1 MKRNID
7 WKTQWILR
15 VIVILFTIHCSLITA
30 DAQHTI
36 TGQII
41 DAKTGEPIPFASAQY
56 LGHGVGVASD
66 IDGNFQIARHNG
78 WQLTFTSVGY
88 VSQTINVNS
97 GIKSNIKISLK
108 TDNKM
113 LKEVTIKTKR
123 QRYSRKNNPAVE
135 MMKKVIAAKKQTDLS
150 NRDFYQYNKY
160 QKITLALND
169 FRPEVLDSPKYK
181 KKQWLIDQ
189 IEACPYNNKLILPIS
204 VDETVS
210 QKIYRKKP
218 HDEKTI
224 IKGINT
230 QGIND
235 LIQTGDILNTV
246 MKEVFTDVNIYD
258 DQIRMLQ
265 YPFTSPIG
273 KDAIGFYRYYI
284 EDTLYVDK
292 DLCFQL
298 HFLPN
303 NQQDFGFRGDLYI
316 LADSSWQ
323 VKRCEMTIPK
333 KSDVNWV
340 ENMQVVQEFT
350 QLPDGSW
357 VLSVDDMFTEIKVAS
372 FLQQLAVIRNTRIN
386 DYAFDELPRQLF
398 KGTKKEVKDVNAM
411 MRSDEF
417 WNQYRQVELTKG
429 ESQMGSFI
437 SNIENIKGFKYI
449 IFGLKALIENFV
461 ETGTK
466 QHPSKVDIGPI
477 NTMIT
482 KNFIDGIRT
491 RISAQTTA
499 NLDSNLFLRGYV
511 ARGWDSKKWYYK
523 GDVIWS
529 FNKKEYL
536 PREFP
541 QRTLT
546 FSSTYDVMSPSDK
559 FMRTDKDNVFT
570 AFKWSKVD
578 KMMFYN
584 RQTLTFE
591 REEDWGFRTTLQLK
605 TEENEACGNLY
616 FIPLSEDGDRSRWTN
631 WSNPTLPPVEGFSTG
646 RLPVQSQKIR
656 TTELRAEL
664 RFAPGETFINTKQ
677 RRLPIN
683 LDAPV
688 FTVSHTLGLRG
699 VLGGE
704 YSYNYTEASI
714 YKRFWLNSWGKMDIK
729 VKGGIEWEKVPFPL
743 LIMPETNLSYIVQ
756 DYTFEAINNMEFPTD
771 RFLSGQLYWD
781 LNGKILN
788 RIPLIRKLKWRE
800 WFGFRIL
807 WGELSEKNNPYL
819 DKNAG
824 SPMLMYFPEGSYV
837 INSNRPYM
845 EFSVGIHNIFKI
857 IHVEYV
863 RRLNYNELPTAHKHG
878 IRLKVRATF

>member
-1 MKRNID
+1 MNKRLNLLVCMLLL
-7 WKTQWILR
+7 TLGA
-15 VIVILFTIHCSLITA
+15 L
-30 DAQHTI
+30 AQHTI
-36 TGQII
+36 SGQIV

-66 IDGNFQIARHNG
+66 LDGNFTIARHNG

-88 VSQTINVNS
+88 VSHTVQINS
-97 GIKSNIKISLK
+97 GIKNVIKIALK

-123 QRYSRKNNPAVE
+123 GRYSRKNNPAVE
-135 MMKKVIAAKKQTDLS
+135 MMRKVIAAKKQTDLD
-150 NRDFYQYNKY
+150 NRDYYQYNKY

-169 FRPEVLDSPKYK
+169 FKPEVLDSPKYK

-235 LIQTGDILNTV
+235 LFQTGDILNTI
-246 MKEVFTDVNIYD
+246 MKDVFTDVNIYD
-258 DQIRMLQ
+258 DQIRLLQ

-284 EDTLYVDK
+284 EDTLMVDK
-292 DLCFQL
+292 DLCYHL

-333 KSDVNWV
+333 KSDVNFV

-350 QLPDGSW
+350 QLPDGDW
-357 VLSVDDMFTEIKVAS
+357 VLSVDDMFTELKLAN
-372 FLQQLAVIRNTRIN
+372 FLQKFAVIRNTRIN
-386 DYAFDELPRQLF
+386 DYAFDELPKQLF

-417 WNQYRQVELTKG
+417 WNQYRQVELTKA
-429 ESQMGSFI
+429 ESQMDQFVNGMQ
-437 SNIENIKGFKYI
+437 NVKGFKWVL
-449 IFGLKALIENFV
+449 FGLKALVENFV

-466 QHPSKVDIGPI
+466 KHPSKVDIGPI

-482 KNFIDGIRT
+482 KNIIDGIRT
-491 RISAQTTA
+491 RISAQSTA
-499 NLDSNLFLRGYV
+499 NLDSNLFFRGYV

-559 FMRTDKDNVFT
+559 FMHTDKDNVFT

-584 RQTLTFE
+584 RQSVTFE
-591 REEDWGFRTTLQLK
+591 REEDWGFRTTLSMKL
-605 TEENEACGNLY
+605 EENEAAGSLY
-616 FIPLSEDGDRSRWTN
+616 FIPMSMSSDRSLWTN
-631 WSNPTLPPVEGFSTG
+631 WSHPNLPPVEGFSTG
-646 RLPVQSQKIR
+646 VLPVQSQKIR

-688 FTVSHTLGLRG
+688 FTVSHTLGLKD
-699 VLGGE
+699 VLGGQ
-704 YSYNYTEASI
+704 YSYNYTEGSI
-714 YKRFWLNSWGKMDIK
+714 YKRFWLKSWGKMDFN
-729 VKGGIEWEKVPFPL
+729 VKGGIQWEKVPFPL

-771 RFLSGQLYWD
+771 RFLSGQVNWD

-788 RIPLIRKLKWRE
+788 RIPLLRKLKWRE
-800 WFGFRIL
+800 WIGFRVL
-807 WGELSEKNNPYL
+807 WGELSDKNNPYL
-819 DKNAG
+819 EHNIG
-824 SPMLMYFPEGSYV
+824 NPILMYFPEGSYV
-837 INSNRPYM
+837 IDPKRPYM
-845 EFSVGIHNIFKI
+845 ELSLGLHNIFKI

-878 IRLKVRATF
+878 IRFMVRATF

>member
-1 MKRNID
+1 MLLL
-7 WKTQWILR
+7 TLGA
-15 VIVILFTIHCSLITA
+15 L
-30 DAQHTI
+30 AQHTI
-36 TGQII
+36 SGQIV

-66 IDGNFQIARHNG
+66 LDGNFTIARHNG

-88 VSQTINVNS
+88 VSHTVQINS
-97 GIKSNIKISLK
+97 GIKNVIKIALK

-123 QRYSRKNNPAVE
+123 GRYSRKNNPAVE
-135 MMKKVIAAKKQTDLS
+135 MMRKVIAAKKQTDLD
-150 NRDFYQYNKY
+150 NRDYYQYNKY

-169 FRPEVLDSPKYK
+169 FKPEVLDSPKYK

-235 LIQTGDILNTV
+235 LFQTGDILNTI
-246 MKEVFTDVNIYD
+246 MKDVFTDVNIYD
-258 DQIRMLQ
+258 DQIRLLQ

-284 EDTLYVDK
+284 EDTLMVDK
-292 DLCFQL
+292 DLCYHL

-333 KSDVNWV
+333 KSDVNFV

-350 QLPDGSW
+350 QLPDGDW
-357 VLSVDDMFTEIKVAS
+357 VLSVDDMFTELKLAN
-372 FLQQLAVIRNTRIN
+372 FLQKFAVIRNTRIN
-386 DYAFDELPRQLF
+386 DYAFDELPKQLF

-417 WNQYRQVELTKG
+417 WNQYRQVELTKA
-429 ESQMGSFI
+429 ESQMDQFVNGMQ
-437 SNIENIKGFKYI
+437 NVKGFKWVL
-449 IFGLKALIENFV
+449 FGLKALVENFV

-466 QHPSKVDIGPI
+466 KHPSKVDIGPI

-482 KNFIDGIRT
+482 KNIIDGIRT
-491 RISAQTTA
+491 RISAQSTA
-499 NLDSNLFLRGYV
+499 NLDSNLFFRGYV

-559 FMRTDKDNVFT
+559 FMHTDKDNVFT

-584 RQTLTFE
+584 RQSVTFE
-591 REEDWGFRTTLQLK
+591 REEDWGFRTTLSMKL
-605 TEENEACGNLY
+605 EENEAAGSLY
-616 FIPLSEDGDRSRWTN
+616 FIPMSMSSDRSLWTN
-631 WSNPTLPPVEGFSTG
+631 WSHPNLPPVEGFSTG
-646 RLPVQSQKIR
+646 VLPVQSQKIR

-688 FTVSHTLGLRG
+688 FTVSHTLGLKD
-699 VLGGE
+699 VLGGQ
-704 YSYNYTEASI
+704 YSYNYTEGSI
-714 YKRFWLNSWGKMDIK
+714 YKRFWLKSWGKMDFN
-729 VKGGIEWEKVPFPL
+729 VKGGIQWEKVPFPL

-771 RFLSGQLYWD
+771 RFLSGQVNWD

-788 RIPLIRKLKWRE
+788 RIPLLRKLKWRE
-800 WFGFRIL
+800 WIGFRVL
-807 WGELSEKNNPYL
+807 WGELSDKNNPYL
-819 DKNAG
+819 EHNIG
-824 SPMLMYFPEGSYV
+824 NPILMYFPEGSYV
-837 INSNRPYM
+837 IDPKRPYM
-845 EFSVGIHNIFKI
+845 ELSLGLHNIFKI
-857 IHVEYV
+857 IHVEYI

-878 IRLKVRATF
+878 IRFMVRATF

>member
-1 MKRNID
+1 MLLL
-7 WKTQWILR
+7 TLGA
-15 VIVILFTIHCSLITA
+15 L
-30 DAQHTI
+30 AQHTI
-36 TGQII
+36 SGQIV

-66 IDGNFQIARHNG
+66 IDGNFSIVRHNG

-88 VSQTINVNS
+88 VAHTVQVNS
-97 GIKSNIKISLK
+97 GIKSVLKIALK
-108 TDNKM
+108 TDNRM

-123 QRYSRKNNPAVE
+123 GRYSRKNNPAVE
-135 MMKKVIAAKKQTDLS
+135 MMRKVIAAKKQTDLD
-150 NRDFYQYNKY
+150 NRDYYQYNKY

-169 FRPEVLDSPKYK
+169 FKPEVLDSPKYK

-235 LIQTGDILNTV
+235 LFQTGDILNTI
-246 MKEVFTDVNIYD
+246 MKDVFTDVNIYD
-258 DQIRMLQ
+258 DQIRLLQ

-284 EDTLYVDK
+284 EDTLMVDK
-292 DLCFQL
+292 DLCYHL

-333 KSDVNWV
+333 KSDVNFV

-350 QLPDGSW
+350 QLPDGDW
-357 VLSVDDMFTEIKVAS
+357 VLSVDDMFTELKLAN
-372 FLQQLAVIRNTRIN
+372 FLQKFAVIRNTRIN
-386 DYAFDELPRQLF
+386 DYAFDELPKQLF

-417 WNQYRQVELTKG
+417 WNQYRQVELTKA
-429 ESQMGSFI
+429 ESQMDQFVNGMQ
-437 SNIENIKGFKYI
+437 NVKGFKWVL
-449 IFGLKALIENFV
+449 FGLKALVENFV

-466 QHPSKVDIGPI
+466 KHPSKVDIGPI

-482 KNFIDGIRT
+482 KNIIDGIRT
-491 RISAQTTA
+491 RISAQSTA
-499 NLDSNLFLRGYV
+499 NLDSNLFFRGYV

-559 FMRTDKDNVFT
+559 FMHTDKDNVFT

-584 RQTLTFE
+584 RQSVTFE
-591 REEDWGFRTTLQLK
+591 REEDWGFRTTLSMKL
-605 TEENEACGNLY
+605 EENEAAGSLY
-616 FIPLSEDGDRSRWTN
+616 FIPMSMSSDRSLWTN
-631 WSNPTLPPVEGFSTG
+631 WSHPNLPPVEGFSTG
-646 RLPVQSQKIR
+646 VLPVQSQKIR

-688 FTVSHTLGLRG
+688 FTVSHTLGLKD
-699 VLGGE
+699 VLGGQ
-704 YSYNYTEASI
+704 YSYNYTEGSI
-714 YKRFWLNSWGKMDIK
+714 YKRFWLKSWGKMDFN
-729 VKGGIEWEKVPFPL
+729 VKGGIQWEKVPFPL

-771 RFLSGQLYWD
+771 RFLSGQVNWD

-788 RIPLIRKLKWRE
+788 RIPLLRKLKWRE
-800 WFGFRIL
+800 WIGFRVL
-807 WGELSEKNNPYL
+807 WGELSDKNNPYK
-819 DKNAG
+819 DHNIG
-824 SPMLMYFPEGSYV
+824 NPILMYFPEGSYV
-837 INSNRPYM
+837 IDPKRPYM
-845 EFSVGIHNIFKI
+845 ELSLGLHNIFKI
-857 IHVEYV
+857 IHVEYI

-878 IRLKVRATF
+878 VRFMVRATF